1 MHRSRLTLL
10 KRKECPWAGA
20 QQQRKEDLID
30 FRAGR
35 KQKAKD
41 TKAAY
46 IHSARQCDHLCAMVL
61 AQ

>member
-1 MHRSRLTLL
+1 ML